1 MLAPPYSKTP
11 HIDHGPQSL
20 CTPAKEVTTKI
31 SFLYDTVLLPGTSCQ
46 TKVSAYNQ
54 NFICYQSKVFFLTAR
69 VTSKKILLSHFC
81 YRI

>member
-1 MLAPPYSKTP
+1 LKRDFFTVLFMVNSPCLFMLAPPYSKTP

-54 NFICYQSKVFFLTAR
+54 NFICYQSKVF
-69 VTSKKILLSHFC
+69 S
-81 YRI
+81 